1 MDFGFSIKL
10 SDDNTK
16 VAKEQ
21 LEKEKLR
28 ILRLWGSK
36 SVEKSVD
43 AISGIAGIPSAVD
56 TGRLRASISYI
67 LPDGEKG
74 DSGLIT
80 SNQQVGDKL
89 SGKADKDSV
98 FVGSNVEY
106 AIYVHE
112 GTGSGDSEIPARPF
126 LRLGIDNMKEDA
138 QEMAERVLKG
148 EI

>member
-10 SDDNTK
+10 SDNNTK

-36 SVEKSVD
+36 AVEKSVD
-43 AISGIAGIPSAVD
+43 AISGNAGIPSAVD

-67 LPDGEKG
+67 LPDGQKG

-80 SNQQVGDKL
+80 SNQQAGDKL
-89 SGKADKDSV
+89 SGKSEEDSV
-98 FVGSNVEY
+98 FVGSNVDY

-138 QEMAERVLKG
+138 EEIAERVLKG

>member
-36 SVEKSVD
+36 AVEKSVD
-43 AISGIAGIPSAVD
+43 AISGNAGIPSAVD

-67 LPDGEKG
+67 LSDGEKG
-74 DSGLIT
+74 DSGLTT
-80 SNQQVGDKL
+80 SNQQAGDKL

-126 LRLGIDNMKEDA
+126 LRLGIDNMKEQA

>member
-10 SDDNTK
+10 SDVNIK

-36 SVEKSVD
+36 AVEKSVD
-43 AISGIAGIPSAVD
+43 AISGNAGIPSAVD

-67 LPDGEKG
+67 LPDGEQGSKE
-74 DSGLIT
+74 DNSK
-80 SNQQVGDKL
+80 NQHAGDKL

-138 QEMAERVLKG
+138 EEIAERVLKG

>member
-10 SDDNTK
+10 SDVNIK

-28 ILRLWGSK
+28 ILRLWGSRAVK
-36 SVEKSVD
+36 ESVN
-43 AISGIAGIPSAVD
+43 AITGNAGIPSAVN

-67 LPDGEKG
+67 LPDGEQGSKED
-74 DSGLIT
+74 DSE
-80 SNQQVGDKL
+80 NQQAGDKL

-112 GTGSGDSEIPARPF
+112 GTKGMAGRSF

-138 QEMAERVLKG
+138 QEIAERVLKG